1 MNKKRFRSSKWS
13 LGWFVSFVLLLAVL
27 LLIIPNVIMFVLFHD
42 DMMLTIDENALDVI
56 FAYTMS
62 VIMIVIGI
70 FLVGFWF
77 FTINAYWCWLSIEED
92 RIIVND
98 GMLKLNLRGKKVS
111 DHDRIVLEVMLNG
124 FSMIAAQ
131 YKKNVKIIKK
141 EN

>member
-1 MNKKRFRSSKWS
+1 MINGKGLILMNKKLFRSSNWS

-42 DMMLTIDENALDVI
+42 DMMLTINENAIDVI

-77 FTINAYWCWLSIEED
+77 FTEW
-92 RIIVND
+92 
-98 GMLKLNLRGKKVS
+98 
-111 DHDRIVLEVMLNG
+111 
-124 FSMIAAQ
+124 
-131 YKKNVKIIKK
+131 
-141 EN
+141 

>member
-1 MNKKRFRSSKWS
+1 MIIIEITSKNNEIVSVEMNGHSGYAESGKDIVCAGVSS
-13 LGWFVSFVLLLAVL
+13 LVYAALNSF
-27 LLIIPNVIMFVLFHD
+27 D
-42 DMMLTIDENALDVI
+42 
-56 FAYTMS
+56 
-62 VIMIVIGI
+62 
-70 FLVGFWF
+70 
-77 FTINAYWCWLSIEED
+77 SIEED

-124 FSMIAAQ
+124 FSMIAVQ

>member
-1 MNKKRFRSSKWS
+1 MIIIEITSKNNEIVSIEMNGHSGYAESGKDIVCAGVSS
-13 LGWFVSFVLLLAVL
+13 LVYAALNSF
-27 LLIIPNVIMFVLFHD
+27 D
-42 DMMLTIDENALDVI
+42 
-56 FAYTMS
+56 
-62 VIMIVIGI
+62 
-70 FLVGFWF
+70 
-77 FTINAYWCWLSIEED
+77 SIEED

>member
-1 MNKKRFRSSKWS
+1 MIIIEITSKNNEIVSIEMNGHSGYAENGKDIVCAGVSS
-13 LGWFVSFVLLLAVL
+13 LVYAALNSF
-27 LLIIPNVIMFVLFHD
+27 N
-42 DMMLTIDENALDVI
+42 
-56 FAYTMS
+56 
-62 VIMIVIGI
+62 
-70 FLVGFWF
+70 
-77 FTINAYWCWLSIEED
+77 SIEED

-111 DHDRIVLEVMLNG
+111 DHDQIVLEVMLNG